1 MSTSPRLLLVD
12 GSAVVYRAF
21 YALPPLSSAAGV
33 PTHAILGV
41 ATMLLKLRRDEA
53 PAALGVAMDGPGP
66 TRRHREFAAYKAQR
80 PPMPESLV
88 RQIPYIQRLLAAL
101 RTPILQLPEEEADDI
116 LGSMAI
122 RAAALGYEVQIV
134 TGDKDLLQVVGD
146 RIRVRDPM
154 KQQLIGPAEV
164 EARFGVPPARVP
176 DFLALTGDSSDNIPG
191 VPGIGPKTARE
202 LLRQFGSLETLLL
215 RAAEVARPMLRAA
228 LAQYAEQARFSLRLA
243 TIQTDLALS
252 LEPAALALRPP
263 DAPAVLALCREL
275 GLSRLAEQFAQPRL
289 GD

>member
-1 MSTSPRLLLVD
+1 MSTLPLLLLVD

-21 YALPPLSSAAGV
+21 YALPPLSSPAGI

-41 ATMLLKLRRDEA
+41 ASMLLKLRRDEA

-80 PPMPESLV
+80 PPMPETLL
-88 RQIPYIQRLLAAL
+88 RQLPYIQRLLAAL
-101 RTPILQLPEEEADDI
+101 RIPTLQTPEEEADDV
-116 LGSMAI
+116 LGSAAI

-202 LLRQFGSLETLLL
+202 LLRQFGSLEALLL
-215 RAAEVARPMLRAA
+215 RAAEVARPTLRAA
-228 LAQYAEQARFSLRLA
+228 LAQYAAQARFSLRLA

-263 DAPAVLALCREL
+263 DTPAVLALCREL
-275 GLSRLAEQFAQPRL
+275 GFSRLAEQFQQPRL